1 MEETKVV
8 ASEEAVAQEKAVAQE
23 EAVAKEAEAL
33 VEQAEGEAEAR
44 ESSDTVAMPP
54 PQEIER
60 MEEQKLKSKFPGAP
74 GLAGGRPG
82 LGGAGGHSAF
92 LQKRLGKG
100 QKFFDSGDY
109 QMARQ
114 GGGARGPMRLP
125 VLAQPTGAAH
135 PTPETVPAR
144 KSSII
149 QGVAGQGGHQ
159 GLPMGQPLHNPAVAK
174 LL

>member
-8 ASEEAVAQEKAVAQE
+8 AKEEETVA
-23 EAVAKEAEAL
+23 
-33 VEQAEGEAEAR
+33 EQAEGEAEAG

-74 GLAGGRPG
+74 GLGGGRPG

-109 QMARQ
+109 QMQKQAGVR
-114 GGGARGPMRLP
+114 GGPMRLP

-159 GLPMGQPLHNPAVAK
+159 GMPMGQPLHNPAHK